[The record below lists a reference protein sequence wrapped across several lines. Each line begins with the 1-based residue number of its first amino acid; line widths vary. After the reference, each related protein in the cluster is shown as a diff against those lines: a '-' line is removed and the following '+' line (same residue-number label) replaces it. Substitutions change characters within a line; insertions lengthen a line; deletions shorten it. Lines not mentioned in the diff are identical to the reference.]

1 MSAKW
6 TKPRNTTSSLSN
18 RENTRRKPFKRR
30 NNRSTSLRRLHIFR
44 SYSPKV
50 ERQLTCLAALI
61 RFVHQQ
67 KQRLVNRSEALQQ
80 CTSHRGITRLPS
92 GQRKRYGCSSIRGN
106 HMNLGGPAASGF
118 SDGLGAVFFNA
129 PVPSGWTLTTV
140 LSSETASILMR
151 TICSRCSSAIHPR
164 IDRVPVAET
173 FRQPTPFAAMLCN
186 VKDRVQHISV
196 RHAYVAA
203 LLWQAMFD
211 SLKLGFGGFHLRG
224 IRSNN

>member
-1 MSAKW
+1 MDEAKKYDIQLIDSW
-6 TKPRNTTSSLSN
+6 KHAAKTLQAPEQPLHLVTALAHLSIIFPQGRAPVDVSRRPHTLCPSTEAAARQSIRGFAAMHVPSGHHPPPQRTAQTLWLFEHPRQPYESWWSI
-18 RENTRRKPFKRR
+18 RRG
-30 NNRSTSLRRLHIFR
+30 IFR
-44 SYSPKV
+44 SL
-50 ERQLTCLAALI
+50 E
-61 RFVHQQ
+61 
-67 KQRLVNRSEALQQ
+67 
-80 CTSHRGITRLPS
+80 
-92 GQRKRYGCSSIRGN
+92 
-106 HMNLGGPAASGF
+106 GG
-118 SDGLGAVFFNA
+118 FFKA
-129 PVPSGWTLTTV
+129 PVSSGWTLTTV
-140 LSSETASILMR
+140 LSSEIASILMR